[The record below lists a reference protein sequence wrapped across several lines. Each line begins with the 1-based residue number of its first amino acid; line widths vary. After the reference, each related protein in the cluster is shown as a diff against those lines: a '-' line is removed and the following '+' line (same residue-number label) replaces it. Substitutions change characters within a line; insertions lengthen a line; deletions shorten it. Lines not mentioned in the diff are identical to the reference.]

1 MPKAAGWVATY
12 MRRLRVA
19 GLRPRLTLI
28 VLAAVVPALGL
39 TLYADREHRRHIRA
53 LALAEAAG
61 EAEEAAGRYRRI
73 IDGTWSGL
81 TLAAGARD
89 VYGGDPA
96 GCSRYLSQTLA
107 WNPEY
112 ANLGVADA
120 DGAIRCSA
128 VPLAGPVNASEHA
141 WFRRAVRARGF
152 ALGNFQSGQ
161 VAATPVV
168 VAALPVLDRA
178 GGVVRVVF
186 AGLNLKKLADWAV
199 PARLPAGS
207 VLLALD
213 SSGTVLFRHPDHEK
227 WVGRSIPHVEIARAM
242 LAGSGKGAAEA
253 LGEDGVRRLYGIAS
267 VAGAEE
273 AGALHF
279 GVGIPTAVVLGPADR
294 DLGRNL
300 LLLGIVALLAMAVSW
315 RVAASLV
322 IRPVDALMAVARRLT
337 EGDLSA
343 RTGLR
348 HGEDEV
354 GRLAHAF
361 DGMAEGLQARQAEL
375 LGQQEYLGR
384 LHEITRAAL
393 AAPDLR
399 TMLQTLADRLVEV
412 IGADACRV
420 NLWDQTRRQPVL
432 AAATGMDPHAVP
444 WVQVEP
450 GEATITGSALAAG
463 RAIVVEDLLDTPYL
477 SPRIAATIPFRSGL
491 GVPLIAGGEKLGALA
506 MFFNDRHHFTPDEIA
521 RAEQAGGVMALAL
534 QRALLL
540 EQVRTHASELERRV
554 VERTTELEAANADLE
569 AFGYSVAHDL
579 RAPLRAIQGFGQAL
593 REDHAGR
600 LDEKGQD
607 YLRRIESAAEGLDR
621 MIQDLL
627 AYSRL
632 GRLEMRLQPVDLGE
646 VVGEVL
652 AEMEEEIRG
661 QEAEVR
667 VEDPL
672 PVIRGHRTV
681 LTQVLVNL
689 ISNALKFVE
698 AGTAPRVRLAAE
710 PRDGRVRLWVED
722 NGIGI
727 APEHQERIFRVF
739 ERLHGSEAYSGTGIG
754 LAIVRRGVERMG
766 GRVGVE
772 SAGGQGSRFWI
783 ELPEVKT

>member
-1 MPKAAGWVATY
+1 MPKAASWVATC

-28 VLAAVVPALGL
+28 VLAAVIPVIGL
-39 TLYADREHRRHIRA
+39 TLYADLEHGVHIRA
-53 LALAEAAG
+53 LALAEAAV
-61 EAEEAAGRYRRI
+61 EAKEAAGRYRRI

-96 GCSRYLSQTLA
+96 GCSRYLSQMLA
-107 WNPEY
+107 RNPEY

-141 WFRRAVRARGF
+141 WFRRAVCARGF
-152 ALGNFQSGQ
+152 ALGNFRSGQ

-168 VAALPVLDRA
+168 VAALPVQDRA
-178 GGVVRVVF
+178 GGAARVVF

-213 SSGTVLFRHPDHEK
+213 SAGTVLFRHPDHEK

-242 LAGSGKGAAEA
+242 LAVRRKGAVEA
-253 LGEDGVRRLYGIAS
+253 LGVDGVRRLYGIAS
-267 VAGAEE
+267 VAGAEG
-273 AGALHF
+273 AGALHL
-279 GVGIPTAVVLGPADR
+279 GVGIPTAAVLGPADR
-294 DLGRNL
+294 ELGRNL
-300 LLLGIVALLAMAVSW
+300 LLLGTVALLAMAVSW
-315 RVAASLV
+315 QVAGSLI
-322 IRPVDALMAVARRLT
+322 IRPVDALMAAAQRVT

-343 RTGLR
+343 RTGLH

-354 GRLAHAF
+354 GLLAGVF
-361 DGMAEGLQARQAEL
+361 DEMADGLQARQAEML
-375 LGQQEYLGR
+375 DQQEYLGR

-399 TMLQTLADRLVEV
+399 TMLQMLADRLVEV

-450 GEATITGSALAAG
+450 GEATITGSALAVG
-463 RAIVVEDLLDTPYL
+463 RAIAVEDLLDTPYL

-540 EQVRTHASELERRV
+540 EQVRTQASELELRV
-554 VERTTELEAANADLE
+554 AERTAELEEANAELD
-569 AFGYSVAHDL
+569 AYSHSVAHDL

-600 LDEKGQD
+600 LDEEGQD
-607 YLRRIESAAEGLDR
+607 YLKRIEAAAEELDR
-621 MIQDLL
+621 LTQDLL

-646 VVGEVL
+646 VVGETLAVL
-652 AEMEEEIRG
+652 EVDIRN
-661 QEAEVR
+661 QEAVVR

-672 PVIRGHRTV
+672 PVVKGHRVV
-681 LTQVLVNL
+681 LTQAVANLV
-689 ISNALKFVE
+689 SNALKFVPT
-698 AGTAPRVRLAAE
+698 GTAPRVRVAAE
-710 PRDGRVRLWVED
+710 PRDGWVRLWVED

-739 ERLHGSEAYSGTGIG
+739 ERLHGSEAYPGTGIG
-754 LAIVRRGVERMG
+754 LAIVRRGIERMG